1 MRIVVDTNVIA
12 SAIFFGG
19 KPYQLLHYIM
29 EGRVDVVASK
39 EIVDEY
45 EEIVLRLKQKYP
57 RIDTRIPLQELL
69 SKFEIIRVSSDIQ
82 ASRDPD
88 DNKFVDCAFAA
99 GADYLVSED
108 SHFSVLRHMPF
119 PQLNLVTLDEFL
131 AVIKEM

>member
-12 SAIFFGG
+12 SAIFFGD

-57 RIDTRIPLQELL
+57 RINSKIPLQELL

-88 DNKFVDCAFAA
+88 DNKFISCAVDGKCL
-99 GADYLVSED
+99 YIVSGD
-108 SHFSVLRHMPF
+108 DDLLSVGNYGDVEILT
-119 PQLNLVTLDEFL
+119 VAEFL
-131 AVIKEM
+131 SRLDD

>member
-19 KPYQLLHYIM
+19 KPYQLLHYIR

-88 DNKFVDCAFAA
+88 DNKFISCAVDGKCL
-99 GADYLVSED
+99 YIVSGD
-108 SHFSVLRHMPF
+108 DDLLSVGNYGDVEILT
-119 PQLNLVTLDEFL
+119 VAEFL
-131 AVIKEM
+131 SRLDG